1 MIGTVLN
8 GRKIDFEFLV
18 VGIIKTRSSDMKIKK
33 KNTKE
38 FEYVAISCEKNAVT
52 KFLLTK

>member
-33 KNTKE
+33 KTLKNLNTSQLVVKKMPSPNS
-38 FEYVAISCEKNAVT
+38 Y
-52 KFLLTK
+52 